1 MSEIGTLILTA
12 ISIGFIHTVA
22 GPDHYLP
29 FVAISRARRWSS
41 LKTLL
46 VTILCGVGHVASSVV
61 LGLIGVLAGTMV
73 TKLEFLESV
82 RGDFAAWVMIAFGLT
97 YLAWGIN
104 RAVKK
109 IPHKHHLDSSDGK
122 RNTNITVWVLFIIFV
137 LGPCEPLIPILMYP
151 AFKSSVIGMLAV
163 TFAFGLT
170 TIMTMSLMVYFLSK
184 GVNFIPQRRLER
196 YSHALAGLVIL
207 TCGLAIKFGL

>member
-1 MSEIGTLILTA
+1 MSETGALILTA
-12 ISIGFIHTVA
+12 ISIGFIHTLA

-29 FVAISRARRWSS
+29 FVAISRARQWSN

-46 VTILCGVGHVASSVV
+46 VTVLCGVGHVASSVV
-61 LGLIGVLAGTMV
+61 LGLIGAFAGTEIA
-73 TKLEFLESV
+73 KLEFLESI
-82 RGDFAAWVMIAFGLT
+82 RGDIAAWVMITFGLT

-104 RAVKK
+104 RALRK
-109 IPHKHHLDSSDGK
+109 IPHKHRINSAGGKKNSSV
-122 RNTNITVWVLFIIFV
+122 TFWVLFIIFV

-151 AFKSSVIGMLAV
+151 AFKNSVIGMSIVIL
-163 TFAFGLT
+163 AFGLT
-170 TIMTMSLMVYFLSK
+170 TIVTMSFMVYFLGK
-184 GVNFIPQRRLER
+184 GFSLIPQRRLER